1 MSAAVTLAEARSLL
15 KEDKNGRNL
24 YDHLTETL
32 MKIIID
38 RPDNAFDMF
47 EQISAEVKANP
58 MDPSPEATLGRPH
71 PVGQVQV
78 HNDI

>member
-1 MSAAVTLAEARSLL
+1 MSSAVSLAEARALL

-38 RPDNAFDMF
+38 RPDNAFDIF
-47 EQISAEVKANP
+47 EQISADVKVNP
-58 MDPSPEATLGRPH
+58 MDPSPDATLGRPH
-71 PVGQVQV
+71 PVGQDQV
-78 HNDI
+78 LKN